1 MRIHT
6 TLETADPDTYN
17 VDIETDG
24 ETVFLRLVGDAKTWE
39 SRMTA
44 EEASSVAAVLQV
56 AAESAVP
63 ADVTDE

>member
-6 TLETADPDTYN
+6 TLETADPETYN

-24 ETVFLRLVGDAKTWE
+24 ETVFLRLVAEAKTWE

-44 EEASSVAAVLQV
+44 EEASNVAAVLQV
-56 AAESAVP
+56 AAESAAP
-63 ADVTDE
+63 ADAADE